1 MAALTLEW
9 KDAAAA
15 LPDDDTLV
23 LIALDNGE
31 VWPAER
37 DCGRWIYISGC
48 EIHEQVTH
56 WMHLPPA
63 PAAAHNDN
71 NEETKHAA

>member
-9 KDAAAA
+9 TDAAAA

-23 LIALDNGE
+23 LLALNDDD
-31 VWPAER
+31 VWPGYRDGDAWRYVDAMPITAER
-37 DCGRWIYISGC
+37 
-48 EIHEQVTH
+48 VTH

-63 PAAAHNDN
+63 PGAAS
-71 NEETKHAA
+71 

>member
-1 MAALTLEW
+1 MIVLAWT
-9 KDAAAA
+9 DAAAV

-23 LIALDNGE
+23 LIALECGE

-37 DCGRWIYISGC
+37 DSGRWIYPSGS
-48 EIHEQVTH
+48 EVRERVSH

-63 PAAAHNDN
+63 PGAAS
-71 NEETKHAA
+71 

>member
-1 MAALTLEW
+1 MAAQKLEW
-9 KDAAAA
+9 TEAAAA

-37 DCGRWIYISGC
+37 DSGRWIWMSGC
-48 EIHEQVTH
+48 TIRERVTH

-63 PAAAHNDN
+63 PGAAS
-71 NEETKHAA
+71 